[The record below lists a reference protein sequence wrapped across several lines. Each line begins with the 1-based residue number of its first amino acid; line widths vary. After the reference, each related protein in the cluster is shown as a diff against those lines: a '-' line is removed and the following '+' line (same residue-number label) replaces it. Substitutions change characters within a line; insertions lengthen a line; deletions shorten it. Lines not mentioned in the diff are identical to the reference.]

1 MSCKLLDLSCHVQS
15 AAFEWWSDV
24 GLLNKVLIVGGVLA
38 VILGVSW
45 SLLALLK
52 RVGGWPAAL
61 GAVAVIVGILLA
73 FLPQK
78 PKGSDAHESLPDD
91 HPDAKGPFQFGVE
104 KRRATPKAKKPAADS
119 VLRRPGET
127 VGDWWERLAKQ

>member
-1 MSCKLLDLSCHVQS
+1 MSCKLLDVACHVQS

-38 VILGVSW
+38 LILGVSW
-45 SLLALLK
+45 SLLTLLK

-61 GAVAVIVGILLA
+61 GAVAVIVGVVLA

-78 PKGSDAHESLPDD
+78 PKAAAVEHFPDD
-91 HPDAKGPFQFGVE
+91 PPDTKGPFEFGVNKKTRPKVAVPKK
-104 KRRATPKAKKPAADS
+104 KRKTIFD
-119 VLRRPGET
+119 
-127 VGDWWERLAKQ
+127 